1 MTSTPR
7 PTLFRLSRV
16 DRAHDRA
23 LQRRHRAGELHRLC
37 PGVYLFRDDWDQLG
51 EVERHLTRA
60 RAIAPRLRVT
70 STFSHLTAALILGW
84 PLRGSAPER
93 VHVLDRAVSDVEH
106 RAGLVRHVDRG
117 DPAARSTHFE
127 GIPVT
132 TALETAVALATTLPV
147 TTAAIAV
154 DGGVR
159 RQMLTVEEFVAALP
173 LGRARGSVRSRTV
186 ATALDPRHESPGE
199 SYTAIRLVELGAP
212 QIVPQQEFRAPS
224 GHVDR
229 VDFWIPSLG
238 VVVEFD
244 GRQKYVDPE
253 MLGGRDPADVL
264 WQEKLR
270 QDRLTAHH
278 EVRTVVR
285 VTWWHLVELDRLRAL
300 FREHGVVFA

>member
-1 MTSTPR
+1 VYVLR
-7 PTLFRLSRV
+7 
-16 DRAHDRA
+16 DEW
-23 LQRRHRAGELHRLC
+23 HR
-37 PGVYLFRDDWDQLG
+37 LG

-60 RAIAPRLRVT
+60 RAIAPRLRPT

-84 PLRGSAPER
+84 PLRGPAPER
-93 VHVLDRAVSDVEH
+93 VHVVDSAVTDVEH

-117 DPAARSTHFE
+117 NSTARTRCFE
-127 GIPVT
+127 GVPVT
-132 TALETAVALATTLPV
+132 TALETAVTLATSLPV

-159 RQMLTVEEFVAALP
+159 RRMLTVEEFLAALP
-173 LGRARGSVRSRTV
+173 VGPARGSVRARTV
-186 ATALDPRHESPGE
+186 AAALDPRHESAGE

-212 QIVPQQEFRAPS
+212 PVVPQQEFRTPS

-229 VDFWIPSLG
+229 VDFFIPSLG

-253 MLGGRDPADVL
+253 MLGGRDPGDVL

-270 QDRLTAHH
+270 QDRLAARK
-278 EVRTVVR
+278 EVRTIVR

-300 FREHGVVFA
+300 FREHGVVFP